1 MQQRTNTNTSQAALK
16 LRVRG
21 LVQGVGFRPTVWRL
35 ANECCLTG
43 DVLND
48 GGGVVVRVWGESDQV
63 ERFVSRLETEAPSLS
78 QISSIERH
86 PIADH
91 ARRPDHFR
99 IEKSV
104 GNTVQTGVV
113 PDAATCPACLNET
126 FDPAERRYRYPF
138 TNCTH
143 CGPRLSIVQ
152 EIPYDRAHTSM
163 REFEMCPDC
172 ATDYDDAQDRRFH
185 AQPIACPHCGPHVWL
200 EDTAEAGIATSAE
213 QDVLACTAQLIKDGS
228 IIAIKG
234 IGGFHLACDATN
246 QTSVDLLR
254 QRKHRYNKPFA
265 LMARDLA
272 MVKTYANVNCDEHAL
287 LASPAAPIVVLQ
299 RKHSANQLA
308 ASIAPGQS
316 GLGFLLPYT
325 PLHSLL
331 VADIDAP
338 IVMTS
343 GNISSVPQAINND
356 DARKDLAGIADY
368 FLMHDRDIINRVDDS
383 VVRLVAGK
391 KQSLRRARGYAPAPI
406 KLPTGFENAN
416 GILAMGPELKNTFCL
431 IKDGSAILSQH
442 IGDLENAS
450 SYGDYRSTLDLFLS
464 LYNFKADVIAVDA
477 HPNYLST
484 QWGHELSHL
493 SAIEPDIVQHHH
505 AHIAACMADNNLPMN
520 TKPVLGIALDGLGL
534 GDDGTLW
541 GGEFLVADY
550 RRFHRVAHF
559 QAVPMPGGAQ
569 AVMQPWRNTF
579 VHLDQSMGWERL
591 AQRYPNLAAL
601 DDLKSKPLVQLK
613 TIIKTRTN
621 TPLTTSVGRLFDAVA
636 GLLGICTDS
645 VSYEGQ
651 AAIELETLAMSAGD
665 ERASYAIQV
674 SATHPLVIDTAP
686 MWEQII
692 LDLEAKVSASRIAA
706 RFHNTMVQSVVQ
718 TALSL
723 AEQNDLDTVALSGGV
738 MQNRLL
744 FMGVLEGLNQGGIGR
759 VLTHERVP
767 TNDGGLSLGQG
778 VIAAARMAVSGA
790 NGDGTTA

>member
-1 MQQRTNTNTSQAALK
+1 MQQRANRNTKQAALK
-16 LRVRG
+16 LCVRG
-21 LVQGVGFRPTVWRL
+21 LVQGVGFRPMVWRL

-48 GGGVVVRVWGESDQV
+48 GGGVVVRVWGESEHV
-63 ERFVSRLETEAPSLS
+63 ERFVSRLETEAPPLS

-86 PIADH
+86 PIADQ
-91 ARRPDHFR
+91 AQRPDHFS

-104 GNTVQTGVV
+104 ANTIQTGVV

-126 FDPAERRYRYPF
+126 FDPAELRYRYPF

-152 EIPYDRAHTSM
+152 EIPYDRANTSM
-163 REFEMCPDC
+163 RKFEMCQDC
-172 ATDYDDAQDRRFH
+172 ATEYDTKQDRRFH
-185 AQPIACPHCGPHVWL
+185 AQPIACPKCGPHVWL
-200 EDTAEAGIATSAE
+200 EDTAQTRVAGSAE
-213 QDVLACTAQLIKDGS
+213 HDAVSCAAQLIKDGS

-234 IGGFHLACDATN
+234 IGGFHLACDAKN
-246 QTSVDLLR
+246 HASVDLLR
-254 QRKHRYNKPFA
+254 QRKHRYSKPFA

-272 MVKTYANVNCDEHAL
+272 MVKTYAHVSSNEHTL

-299 RKHSANQLA
+299 PTRSASQLA

-316 GLGFLLPYT
+316 GLGFMLPYT

-331 VADIDAP
+331 VAALDTP
-338 IVMTS
+338 IVLTS

-356 DARKDLAGIADY
+356 DARGDLAGIADY

-383 VVRLVAGK
+383 VVRVVAGK
-391 KQSLRRARGYAPAPI
+391 KQVLRRARGYAPAPI
-406 KLPTGFENAN
+406 TLPNGFENAN
-416 GILAMGPELKNTFCL
+416 GILAMGPELKNTFCM

-450 SYGDYRSTLDLFLS
+450 SYRDYRSSLDLFLS

-484 QWGHELSHL
+484 QWGQELSRL
-493 SAIEPDIVQHHH
+493 SRIEQDLVQHHH
-505 AHIAACMADNNLPMN
+505 AHIAACMADNDVPMN

-550 RRFHRVAHF
+550 RTFQRVAHF
-559 QAVPMPGGAQ
+559 RAVPMPGGAQ

-579 VHLDQSMGWERL
+579 VHLDQSIGWERL
-591 AQRYPNLAAL
+591 TQRYPNLAVL
-601 DDLKSKPLVQLK
+601 DHFKSKPLSQIK
-613 TIIKTRTN
+613 TIIKSRTN
-621 TPLTTSVGRLFDAVA
+621 TPLTSSVGRIFDAVA
-636 GLLGICTDS
+636 GLLGICTDG

-665 ERASYAIQV
+665 ERASYAMQV
-674 SATHPLVIDTAP
+674 SSTQPVVIDVSP
-686 MWEQII
+686 MWEQIVR
-692 LDLEAKVSASRIAA
+692 DLEAKVPASRIAA
-706 RFHNTMVQSVVQ
+706 RFHNTMVQFVVQ

-723 AEQNDLDTVALSGGV
+723 AKQHDIDAIALSGGV
-738 MQNRLL
+738 MQNNLL
-744 FMGVLEGLNQGGIGR
+744 FKGLLKGLNQGGIGR
-759 VLTHERVP
+759 VLTHARVP

-778 VIAAARMAVSGA
+778 VIAAARMAASRT
-790 NGDGTTA
+790 NGEGRTA